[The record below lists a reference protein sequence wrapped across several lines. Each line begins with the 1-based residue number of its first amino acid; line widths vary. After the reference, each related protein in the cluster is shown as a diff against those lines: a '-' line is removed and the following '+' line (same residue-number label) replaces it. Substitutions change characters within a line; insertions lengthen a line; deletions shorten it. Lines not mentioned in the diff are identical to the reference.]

1 MTRAALCA
9 TLVFVVCLG
18 AACDSEESDTS
29 AGDSRPAATRI
40 VTLAPHLTE
49 LVFAAGAGDRLVGV
63 SAYSDYPPAARDI
76 EVVSD
81 AFTVD
86 QERLAL
92 LSADLVLAWQS
103 GTPVRVVDELRQAG
117 YRVEVIR
124 TRGLDDIAAAVR
136 RIGALT
142 GVAARARDVAD
153 AFTADLAALRRRYQD
168 RPSVR
173 VFYQV
178 SGRPLYT
185 INGQHYIGEIIAL
198 CGGRNVFADVGEL
211 APAVT
216 VEAVVERN
224 PEVLLGS
231 DADAD
236 PFAEWRRWP
245 HLDANRSGNHFTVT
259 ADAIG
264 RPSLRVIEA
273 ATMICEQL
281 ELARLAL
288 GPGPLPEED
297 GR

>member
-1 MTRAALCA
+1 MLALVISC
-9 TLVFVVCLG
+9 G
-18 AACDSEESDTS
+18 AACDPREPDRAADK
-29 AGDSRPAATRI
+29 AGTAATRI

-49 LVFAAGAGDRLVGV
+49 LVFVAGAGDRLVGV
-63 SAYSDYPPAARDI
+63 SAFSDYPPAALGI

-124 TRGLDDIAAAVR
+124 TRGLEDIAAAVR
-136 RIGALT
+136 QIGALT
-142 GVAARARDVAD
+142 GSAVRAGEVAD
-153 AFTADLAALRRRYQD
+153 AFSADLMALRERYGD
-168 RPSVR
+168 RAPVR

-185 INGQHYIGEIIAL
+185 INGEHYIGEIIAL

-216 VEAVVERN
+216 VEAVVDRN
-224 PEVLLGS
+224 PEVLLAS
-231 DADAD
+231 DADTD
-236 PFAEWRRWP
+236 PFSDWRRWG
-245 HLDANRSGNHFTVT
+245 HLDANRYGNHFTVN

-264 RPSLRVIEA
+264 RPSLRVAEA
-273 ATMICEQL
+273 AATICRQL
-281 ELARLAL
+281 ETARRARS
-288 GPGPLPEED
+288 GS
-297 GR
+297 